1 MAHAVP
7 LRSTERVVAFDVHV
21 WSKSTLDC
29 LLCTVQVRD
38 LLLNKIPFTGEQS
51 PTLVAKQPL
60 GSKDNSEDGTCIIHV
75 HDSLHT
81 LAWYSLYDFM
91 CAGSST
97 DLLTASDKVTQNQ
110 SIDTTTRTDPIP
122 VSRVVTDTS
131 SSNTAG
137 HLGESKD
144 VTQSQPPRSADEA
157 KTVASGGV
165 ANTSEAGSLEEDWV
179 NVSLSPNHPLQL
191 QSNIHPLE
199 NSGDWDYS
207 LLS

>member
-1 MAHAVP
+1 MYMYD
-7 LRSTERVVAFDVHV
+7 LKT
-21 WSKSTLDC
+21 TLDC
-29 LLCTVQVRD
+29 LLCTLQVRD

-60 GSKDNSEDGTCIIHV
+60 GSKDNSEDGTCIVHA
-75 HDSLHT
+75 HDSLRT

-91 CAGSST
+91 CAGSAT

-110 SIDTTTRTDPIP
+110 SIDSEDTTTRTDPISIP
-122 VSRVVTDTS
+122 SVVTDTS

-137 HLGESKD
+137 HLEESKD

-191 QSNIHPLE
+191 RSNIHPLE
-199 NSGDWDYS
+199 NSGDWDNS